1 MIKVANL
8 LEEAKVGGPQRR
20 VVFAASKMLDQV
32 STTIVTS
39 FENSNDFEIL
49 CQQAGIPFKKI
60 RITRLTKEIKPLLR
74 YIFFSAFEIFAAARY
89 FRNSDFDI
97 VHVNGSQQFK
107 GVLIA
112 KLGGKKVIWHL
123 TDTWMP
129 KIILKVFSM
138 LSFMADGW
146 IYSSE
151 RSKAYYQPLI
161 KSNKKG
167 FLIPAPVDTNF
178 VSKNVTIDEFSFTN
192 DFLETDI
199 IIGTVANINPIKGIE
214 LFIKAADQVST
225 SYSNVKFVILGPVS
239 SNQESYFKELQKLC
253 KSLDLKNISFVGKHA
268 DVRPFLKKLDIY
280 VCSSLSESSPLSV
293 WEAMAMELPIIS
305 TDVGD
310 VGLYVENYING
321 FVSKVGDINAMSNN
335 IEYLLK
341 NRELLDIYGKESRR
355 IAVQK
360 LDVRVCADRHIR
372 AYSETL
378 RAP

>member
-1 MIKVANL
+1 MIKIANY

-20 VVFAASKMLDQV
+20 AVFAASKMLDNV
-32 STTIVTS
+32 STTIITS
-39 FENSNDFEIL
+39 FENSSDLEIL
-49 CQQAGIPFKKI
+49 CQQAGIPLKKI
-60 RITRLTKEIKPLLR
+60 RLTRLTREIKPLLR

-89 FRNSDFDI
+89 FRKSDFDI
-97 VHVNGSQQFK
+97 VHINGSQQFK
-107 GVLIA
+107 GILIA

-123 TDTWMP
+123 TDTLMP
-129 KIILKVFSM
+129 EIVLKFFSV

-167 FLIPAPVDTNF
+167 FIIPAPVDTSI
-178 VSKNVTIDEFSFTN
+178 VSKNVIMDEFSFTN

-199 IIGTVANINPIKGIE
+199 IIGTVANINPIKGLE
-214 LFIKAADQVST
+214 FFIKAADQVST
-225 SYSNVKFVILGPVS
+225 SHSNVKFVILGPVS
-239 SNQESYFKELQKLC
+239 SNQESYFKKLQKLC
-253 KSLDLKNISFVGKHA
+253 ETLELKNISFVGQHT

-293 WEAMAMELPIIS
+293 WEAMAMELPIIT

-321 FVSKVGDINAMSNN
+321 FVSKVGDINTMSNN

-341 NRELLDIYGKESRR
+341 NKELLDIYGKESRR

-360 LDVRVCADRHIR
+360 LDVRICADRHIT
-372 AYSETL
+372 AYSEIL
-378 RAP
+378 NAP